1 VCEKKNVAMGKLTN
15 GFEAK
20 VARVSFNLS
29 LLGFIIIPALLLM
42 FFIIRS
48 TGLPSEHQIVLMYL
62 QCSFYILMILWSL
75 LDSRSTAMLAQINT
89 WCVDTTLMQMLFA
102 VYLKG
107 ERAICTNLIYWVL
120 FVMALPFCLYHL
132 LFGSSPYLLL
142 FRIATALF
150 LLCYRM
156 RNRFLS
162 TKSLEER
169 YNTEAECQLSWDDIV
184 FCLNEAIQSELIR
197 VSVDSHLWVS
207 NRLPYIDSIFV
218 FRFIKRSPGSHISTI
233 GPKRGMKRAAQ
244 GIGESIANHYKNN
257 PDEAAKAITG
267 GAVLLA
273 GGITF
278 AVAQYIQLDGQ
289 SRVNDFTIELNEV
302 QKEAA
307 QSQIEAN
314 ELQKKA
320 AQSQIEAN
328 ESQTSLN
335 QAKIRQVEAET
346 AETEANT
353 RLINAQA
360 QELESRKSR
369 SSSSGGKWFGL

>member
-1 VCEKKNVAMGKLTN
+1 MRKLTN
-15 GFEAK
+15 GFQAK

-29 LLGFIIIPALLLM
+29 LLGFIIAPALLLM
-42 FFIIRS
+42 FFILRS

-75 LDSRSTAMLAQINT
+75 LDRRSTAMLAQINT

-102 VYLKG
+102 VYLKL

-132 LFGSSPYLLL
+132 LFDSSPYLLL

-184 FCLNEAIQSELIR
+184 FCLNEGIQSELIR

-218 FRFIKRSPGSHISTI
+218 FRFIKRSPRSDISTI

-289 SRVNDFTIELNEV
+289 SRVIDSTIELNEV
-302 QKEAA
+302 
-307 QSQIEAN
+307 
-314 ELQKKA
+314 QKKA

-353 RLINAQA
+353 RLKNAQA